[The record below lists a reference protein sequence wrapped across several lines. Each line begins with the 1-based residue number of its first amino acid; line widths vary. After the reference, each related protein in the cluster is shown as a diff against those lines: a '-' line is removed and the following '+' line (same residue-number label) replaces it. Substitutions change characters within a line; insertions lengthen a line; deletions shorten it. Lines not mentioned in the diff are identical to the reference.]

1 MSQKSINK
9 IVGNKKDDKVWN
21 KEDNNKLKLAI
32 KEDTKWGLSKK

>member
-32 KEDTKWGLSKK
+32 KEDTEWGLSKK